1 METKLDTIEMDNIK
15 WKVERKQGLVVP
27 SIKRASGLALLWK
40 TLMQVDVLT
49 YSPRHIDAIVTEEQ
63 GRKKWRFIGFY
74 GHPETEKREESWK
87 LMESLSH
94 RSDLPWICM
103 GDYNEIMHA
112 KEKEGGGV
120 RPNGQIRAFPEV
132 INKCQL
138 RDLGYVGSDYTWS
151 RRLGSQGWVRERL
164 DKALV
169 STTWAE
175 SFPAVRLF
183 HAATS
188 ISDRCILVLKEISY
202 QRKQRQRP
210 KVWRF
215 ESMWLDD
222 ARCEGVVQKA

>member
-1 METKLDTIEMDNIK
+1 MDSIK

-27 SIKRASGLALLWK
+27 SIKQASGLALLWK

-49 YSPRHIDAIVTEEQ
+49 YSPPHIDAIVTEEQ
-63 GRKKWRFIGFY
+63 GRKKWRFTGFY
-74 GHPETEKREESWK
+74 GHPEIEKREESWK
-87 LMESLSH
+87 LMESRSH

-120 RPNGQIRAFPEV
+120 RSDGQMRAFHEV

-151 RRLGSQGWVRERL
+151 RRLRSRGWVRERL

-175 SFPAVRLF
+175 SFLAVRFF

-188 ISDRCILVLKEISY
+188 ISDHCILVLKEISY
-202 QRKQRQRP
+202 QRKQRQGP

-222 ARCEGVVQKA
+222 ARCEGVVQEA